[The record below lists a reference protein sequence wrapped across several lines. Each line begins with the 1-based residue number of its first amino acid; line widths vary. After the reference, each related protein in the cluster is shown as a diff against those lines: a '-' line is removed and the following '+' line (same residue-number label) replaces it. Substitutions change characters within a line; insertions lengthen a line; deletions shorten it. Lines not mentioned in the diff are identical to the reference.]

1 MMYRPWTKTQLPP
14 TVRRIDDG
22 TPAPAAKRLCVFA
35 SFDADSRLHQV
46 TVEYLRALRDAGA
59 ATVFVTTSAS
69 LAEADLVRLREL
81 CVCIV
86 QRDNLGYDFY
96 SWKTGLVVA
105 AEVLDARLPILLTND
120 SILGPL
126 RPLDA
131 VFARL
136 EASPDAVWGLTD
148 STELGVWH
156 LQSYFLQVPAAAVDT
171 GWFPEFWRGVDIKPD
186 KGEIIRTYELGFT
199 QAALRGGARC
209 LAVFPAER
217 TIEAAKRQGFAF
229 QYRGSLDSDS
239 LNTTLF
245 MWDILVRELEYPFI
259 KAELLRQDRF
269 ASLAVTTWPEVLPA
283 ETPSS
288 MRAALV
294 AFEELT
300 FWRAADRTNK
310 SRAHRASPLRDY
322 LDERPHL
329 RDHIHQFRTGVE
341 RGRRVLTRLAHG
353 QWRLVYAK
361 IRTFLHK
368 RRMKRLTQ
376 AGVAPEVAR
385 QRSRDEYFAESQ
397 RQLATFLFSGGT
409 LDLTPVGQ
417 ARVTIVLILYN
428 KAELTY
434 RCLRSLAA
442 LRMEVPFEVLIID
455 NRSTD
460 DSGTLV
466 SRVRGARYIRNEEN
480 LGFLLACNQAR
491 DLVESEFTLFLNNDT
506 EVHPGSLA
514 ASVATL
520 DRDPRVGAVGARV
533 ILPSGLLQEAG
544 NILWN
549 DGTCVG
555 YARDKAALAPE
566 AMFER
571 EVDYCSGA
579 FLMTRTELFRRLGG
593 FDLSYAPAYYE
604 ETDFCV
610 RLWKAGYSVVYQPRA
625 AITHVEFGSAEV
637 SGQAIALMT
646 RNRAKLCQ
654 NHADFLGKK
663 LPPGSSQLAAR
674 SATQKSGRRLLILD
688 DRVPHAKWGA
698 GYPRASQIL
707 RGLLD
712 FGFEVTIGCTEYFDE
727 RWHGVY
733 SDVPPHVEVVPLV
746 ERDAATSFLRERLA
760 HYDWVWCSRPS
771 NLAVLRKALA
781 QTEQEKH
788 FFLIYDAE
796 AFFADR
802 AISEARVFGVDSKHA
817 EKQLASEIANAAY
830 ADLIVAVSE
839 KDRERWAMGT
849 GRPVIVIGHEAH
861 PAPTPRP
868 FAERADILCLGSLH
882 GLDSPNG
889 DALSWFM
896 REAMPHLRT
905 RFGDAVT
912 LHMAGYVDPRVRHRL
927 SRTSLR
933 NFKLVGPY
941 DDAALLLDR
950 YRIVVIPTRYAAGI
964 PQKAFDAA
972 IHGVPTVCSPLIAS
986 QLSWRDGRECLVG
999 SLDDPRQFADAC
1011 ARLLSDEPLWQSIRD
1026 GALAHLR
1033 AYDERYS
1040 VKAGLRELLA
1050 RSKMPV
1056 ETGGSQIQVLA
1067 VKTSG

>member
-1 MMYRPWTKTQLPP
+1 MYRPWTKTPLPP

-35 SFDADSRLHQV
+35 SFDSDSRLHQV

-69 LAEADLVRLREL
+69 LAEADLLRLREL
-81 CVCIV
+81 CVCVV
-86 QRDNLGYDFY
+86 QRDNLGYDFF
-96 SWKTGLVVA
+96 SWKAGLLVA
-105 AEVLDARLPILLTND
+105 NEVLDSRLPILLTND

-131 VFARL
+131 VFDKL
-136 EASPDAVWGLTD
+136 EATPNAVWGLTD

-156 LQSYFLQVPAAAVDT
+156 LQSYFLHVPTAQADA
-171 GWFPEFWRGVDIKPD
+171 GWFREFWRGVDIKAD
-186 KGEIIRTYELGFT
+186 KDEIIRSYELGFT
-199 QAALRGGARC
+199 QAALRGGASC
-209 LAVFPAER
+209 LAVFPSER
-217 TIEAAKRQGFAF
+217 TVEAARRQGFAF
-229 QYRGSLDSDS
+229 QYRKELDSDS

-245 MWDILVRELEYPFI
+245 MWDILVRDLEYPFI
-259 KAELLRQDRF
+259 KAELIRQDRF
-269 ASLAVTTWPEVLPA
+269 SSLAVTRWLEVLPDV
-283 ETPSS
+283 TPSS

-294 AFEELT
+294 AFEEQT
-300 FWRAADRTNK
+300 FWRAADRTK
-310 SRAHRASPLRDY
+310 KRLAHKASPLRDY

-329 RDHIHQFRTGVE
+329 RDRIHQIRSGVK

-353 QWRLVYAK
+353 QWRIVYAK
-361 IRTFLHK
+361 LRVFLHK
-368 RRMKRLTQ
+368 RRIERLTQ
-376 AGVAPEVAR
+376 EGAAPVALR
-385 QRSRDEYFAESQ
+385 QRSRDEYFAESK

-409 LDLTPVGQ
+409 LDLTPT
-417 ARVTIVLILYN
+417 AAPRVTIVLILYN

-442 LRMEVPFEVLIID
+442 LRVEIPFQVLIID

-460 DSGTLV
+460 DSETLA
-466 SRVRGARYIRNEEN
+466 SRVRGARYIRNAEN

-491 DLVESEFTLFLNNDT
+491 DLVDSELTLFLNNDT

-514 ASVATL
+514 AAVATL

-533 ILPSGLLQEAG
+533 ILPGGLLQEAG

-625 AITHVEFGSAEV
+625 AITHVEFGSAEI

-646 RNRAKLCQ
+646 KNRATLCHR
-654 NHADFLGKK
+654 HADFLGKK
-663 LPPGSSQLAAR
+663 LPPGSNQLAAR
-674 SATQKSGRRLLILD
+674 SATRRSGRRLLILD

-712 FGFEVTIGCTEYFDE
+712 FGFEVTIGCTEFFDD
-727 RWHGVY
+727 RWHTVY
-733 SDVPPHVEVVPLV
+733 SDVPPHVEVVPLI
-746 ERDAATSFLRERLA
+746 ERDAATRFLRERLA

-781 QTEQEKH
+781 QTEQQRR

-802 AISEARVFGVDSKHA
+802 AINEARVFGVDSKHA
-817 EKQLASEIANAAY
+817 EKQLATEIANAAY

-839 KDRERWAMGT
+839 SDRERWAKAT

-861 PAPTPRP
+861 PTPTPRP

-896 REAMPHLRT
+896 REAMPHLRA
-905 RFGDAVT
+905 RFGGDVT
-912 LHMAGYVDPRVRHRL
+912 VHVAGYVDSRVRHLL

-941 DDAALLLDR
+941 DDPAALLDR
-950 YRIVVIPTRYAAGI
+950 YRVVVIPTRYAAGI

-986 QLSWRDGRECLVG
+986 QLSWRDGRECLIG

-1011 ARLLSDEPLWQSIRD
+1011 ARLLSDESLWRSIRD
-1026 GALAHLR
+1026 GAMAHLR
-1033 AYDERYS
+1033 TYDDQYS

-1050 RSKMPV
+1050 RAKISNDTAGSQMQVLAV
-1056 ETGGSQIQVLA
+1056 ETGG
-1067 VKTSG
+1067 